1 MKNIC
6 IILLCLVSVISSQE
20 KQSSSEW
27 QTYTSRG
34 LFDHRSGL
42 TIYSVS
48 AIKKIRDNSEFFA
61 SAGTIGFINSVTS
74 GVRFNQERS
83 GTYYDRMYLVTSAR
97 IMAFSHRE
105 LTLEN
110 LRFVPT
116 IGIGLE
122 KDLSERSA
130 INVGIF
136 SGLEYHDDE
145 RGVSTYTTPTIS
157 YITRW

>member
-48 AIKKIRDNSEFFA
+48 AIKKIQDNSEFFA

-83 GTYYDRMYLVTSAR
+83 GTYYDRTYLVTSAR

-136 SGLEYHDDE
+136 SGFEYHDDE

>member
-6 IILLCLVSVISSQE
+6 IILLCLVGAISSQE
-20 KQSSSEW
+20 KQSSSAW

-48 AIKKIRDNSEFFA
+48 ATKNIRDNSEFFA
-61 SAGTIGFINSVTS
+61 SAGTIGFINSVAS
-74 GVRFNQERS
+74 GVRFNKERS
-83 GTYYDRMYLVTSAR
+83 GTYYDRTYLVTSAR

-105 LTLEN
+105 LILEN
-110 LRFVPT
+110 LRLVPT

-130 INVGIF
+130 INIGIF
-136 SGLEYHDDE
+136 SGLEYYNDE
-145 RGVSTYTTPTIS
+145 RGVSTYTMPMIS

>member
-1 MKNIC
+1 MKNIS
-6 IILLCLVSVISSQE
+6 IILLCLVGVISSQE
-20 KQSSSEW
+20 KQSSSAW

-48 AIKKIRDNSEFFA
+48 ATKNILNNSEFFA
-61 SAGTIGFINSVTS
+61 SGGTIGIINSVAL
-74 GVRFNQERS
+74 GMRFNQERS
-83 GTYYDRMYLVTSAR
+83 STYYDRKYVFTSAR
-97 IMAFSHRE
+97 IMALSHRE

-116 IGIGLE
+116 VGIGLE

-130 INVGIF
+130 INIGIF
-136 SGLEYHDDE
+136 SGLEYYDDE
-145 RGVSTYTTPTIS
+145 RGVSTFTMPTIS